1 MLLGLQIRND
11 DPASALAAWDSD
23 GDVGK
28 GGRRAFVRCT
38 LYALRHQQTPSGS
51 KGPRRKSTRWSRW
64 QQGAHLTALGSK
76 GTHGPRQN
84 RPPQLS
90 EARR

>member
-28 GGRRAFVRCT
+28 GGRRGRLWAALLSGVMTKVGFYGVHQYRVRSG
-38 LYALRHQQTPSGS
+38 TP
-51 KGPRRKSTRWSRW
+51 
-64 QQGAHLTALGSK
+64 A
-76 GTHGPRQN
+76 
-84 RPPQLS
+84 
-90 EARR
+90 

>member
-28 GGRRAFVRCT
+28 GGRRGFVPLQPIRPT
-38 LYALRHQQTPSGS
+38 
-51 KGPRRKSTRWSRW
+51 GP
-64 QQGAHLTALGSK
+64 ADPF
-76 GTHGPRQN
+76 GPQ
-84 RPPQLS
+84 RPPAKIDPQVPL
-90 EARR
+90 AVRGIGM